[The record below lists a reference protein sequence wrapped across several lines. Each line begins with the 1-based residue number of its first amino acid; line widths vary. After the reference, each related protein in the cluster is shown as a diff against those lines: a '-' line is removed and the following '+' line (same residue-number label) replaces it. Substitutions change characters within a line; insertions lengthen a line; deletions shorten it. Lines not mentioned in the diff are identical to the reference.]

1 MLLKIFLLT
10 VKLQILAPLC
20 WHSTVMYLKTKTLR
34 ALLEQNQLYKW
45 DLARRLRKFRTFD
58 DFRRNQNG
66 GKTAEIILT
75 DFLSITLQSFSVE
88 LTLVWPY
95 KGARNTEVEKE
106 LKMENF
112 SKAGTLSERSRIKIS
127 GTAAMQPLFSS
138 NCWRCTKW
146 LQANGN

>member
-20 WHSTVMYLKTKTLR
+20 WHSTVMHLKTKTLR

-95 KGARNTEVEKE
+95 KGARKN
-106 LKMENF
+106 LKWRISAKQGLFLRDPE
-112 SKAGTLSERSRIKIS
+112 SKPQGQLLCSHYFLLIAGDAQSDSKLMGIRNR
-127 GTAAMQPLFSS
+127 
-138 NCWRCTKW
+138 
-146 LQANGN
+146 